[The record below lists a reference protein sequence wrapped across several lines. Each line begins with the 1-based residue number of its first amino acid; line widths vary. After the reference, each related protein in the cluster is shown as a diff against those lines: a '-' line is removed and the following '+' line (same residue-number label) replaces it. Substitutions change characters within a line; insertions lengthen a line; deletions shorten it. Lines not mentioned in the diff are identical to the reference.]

1 MLNEYNFTT
10 PTEEKKLSKLTEV
23 STDLTANVSVEV
35 SIYYMYILFYLPLKV
50 LSIPSSTAFCDYL
63 TISY

>member
-1 MLNEYNFTT
+1 MLNEYNFAT
-10 PTEEKKLSKLTEV
+10 PTEKMKLSKLTEV

-35 SIYYMYILFYLPLKV
+35 SIYYMYILFNLPLKV
-50 LSIPSSTAFCDYL
+50 LSIPSSIAFCDYL